1 MEAFDDIDRTVLLTF
16 GKKIVIAKSDGVD
29 VISLGI
35 FSFEIET
42 IGSFDSVMKKVSVIT
57 LASSVL
63 LSRGDR
69 IEADG
74 QLWVVDRKLKDDGQL
89 ATWNLHN
96 G

>member
-1 MEAFDDIDRTVLLTF
+1 MDEVVLATF
-16 GKKIVIAKSDGVD
+16 GKPVTIIYSDQLTR
-29 VISLGI
+29 ISTGI
-35 FSFEIET
+35 FSRELVAR
-42 IGSFDSVMKKVSVIT
+42 GSFDAVMEQVSVIT

-74 QLWVVDRKLKDDGQL
+74 QLCVVDRKLKDDGQL

>member
-1 MEAFDDIDRTVLLTF
+1 MDEVVLATF
-16 GKKIVIAKSDGVD
+16 GKPVTIIYSDQSTR
-29 VISLGI
+29 ISTGI
-35 FSFEIET
+35 FSRELVAR
-42 IGSFDSVMKKVSVIT
+42 GSFDAVMEQVSVIT